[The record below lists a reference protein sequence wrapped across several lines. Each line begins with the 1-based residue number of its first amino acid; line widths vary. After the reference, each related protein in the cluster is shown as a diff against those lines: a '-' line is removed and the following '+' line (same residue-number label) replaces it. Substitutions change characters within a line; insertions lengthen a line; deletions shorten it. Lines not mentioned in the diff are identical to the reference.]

1 MEAKSNLRWY
11 VVVSKPFAEK
21 TALYWLNDMFRG
33 VDGYEGYLPYAVT
46 QRPARKGRV
55 NAEPLIRPLFSR
67 HLFIRLD
74 LDVERWKRIFNTQGV
89 SSMLMFGERP
99 LAVRDADI
107 ALIRDREDVEL
118 GRRLPKNGPQGKNPV
133 IAVEPA
139 PISEPEPALS
149 PEQLGELKEGD
160 VVRVNYLGGE
170 WDAVFREQV
179 DNKRVSVL
187 LKLLG
192 RDVDV
197 EVTHAQIA
205 LREGAA
211 AI

>member
-1 MEAKSNLRWY
+1 MEANDKRRWY

-33 VDGYEGYLPYAVT
+33 VEGYESYLPYAVT
-46 QRPARKGRV
+46 QRPARKGKV
-55 NAEPLIRPLFSR
+55 NAEPLVRPLFAR
-67 HLFIRLD
+67 HLFVRLD

-99 LAVRDADI
+99 LPVRDAVI
-107 ALIRDREDVEL
+107 AEIREREDGEL
-118 GRRLPKNGPQGKNPV
+118 GERLPKNGPQGKNPV
-133 IAVEPA
+133 IAVEADPVVEVSPVLSA
-139 PISEPEPALS
+139 EEILALKTGD
-149 PEQLGELKEGD
+149 QLK
-160 VVRVNYLGGE
+160 VSHLGAE
-170 WDAVFREQV
+170 WDAVFKEPV
-179 DNKRVSVL
+179 DTKRVSVV